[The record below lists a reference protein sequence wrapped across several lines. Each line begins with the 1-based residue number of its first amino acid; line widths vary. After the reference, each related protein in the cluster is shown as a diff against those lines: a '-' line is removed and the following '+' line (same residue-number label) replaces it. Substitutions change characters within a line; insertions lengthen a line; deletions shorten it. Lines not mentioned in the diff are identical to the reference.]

1 MAPKN
6 DVNRVTKPA
15 GKGKGKANAGL
26 SSSPGPSP
34 TARPRGPTVD
44 SLKLIWACYKHA
56 GYPKVSSIL
65 HPLT

>member
-1 MAPKN
+1 
-6 DVNRVTKPA
+6 
-15 GKGKGKANAGL
+15 L

-34 TARPRGPTVD
+34 TAKPRGPAVD
-44 SLKLIWACYKHA
+44 PLNLLWACYKHA